1 MLGALL
7 QAQAIELLRRAW
19 DDALT
24 FKHASRSLAKTGSFQ
39 ALSACLFFVCFFG
52 CFLGAQRGPKGS
64 PKGSKIDE
72 KEVSKG
78 YLKKGLKTAPK
89 MMIFRTPGCG

>member
-24 FKHASRSLAKTGSFQ
+24 FERASRSLAKTGSSFSSF
-39 ALSACLFFVCFFG
+39 LVSFLE
-52 CFLGAQRGPKGS
+52 CFLGAQRGPNGF
-64 PKGSKIDE
+64 PKRSKIDQ
-72 KEVSKG
+72 KDG
-78 YLKKGLKTAPK
+78 
-89 MMIFRTPGCG
+89 

>member
-24 FKHASRSLAKTGSFQ
+24 FERASRSLAKTGYSVPPWRGENHSVFFDFFEDG
-39 ALSACLFFVCFFG
+39 AVCGLF
-52 CFLGAQRGPKGS
+52 
-64 PKGSKIDE
+64 
-72 KEVSKG
+72 
-78 YLKKGLKTAPK
+78 
-89 MMIFRTPGCG
+89 